1 MSDTN
6 FDVRVFYKED
16 DNNYNN
22 QGRVSPEAERLLTR
36 LILQRGTKQLAE
48 RQRLMEFLTVEVEI
62 FRDWEETP
70 QVARSYQSVVAEG
83 GAKVGDLETLDV
95 KVSAGGADPVLS
107 FADKETDGDDSDVE
121 FDDVPF
127 W

>member
-6 FDVRVFYKED
+6 LDVRVFYNED

-22 QGRVSPEAERLLTR
+22 QGRLSPEAERLLTR
-36 LILQRGTKQLAE
+36 LIRLRGTKQLAE
-48 RQRLMEFLTVEVEI
+48 FERITALLTVEVEI

-70 QVARSYQSVVAEG
+70 KVARNYQSVVAGG
-83 GAKVGDLETLDV
+83 GAKVGDLETIDV
-95 KVSAGGADPVLS
+95 KVSGGSADPVIS
-107 FADKETDGDDSDVE
+107 FAEKETDGDGSDVGL
-121 FDDVPF
+121 DDVPF